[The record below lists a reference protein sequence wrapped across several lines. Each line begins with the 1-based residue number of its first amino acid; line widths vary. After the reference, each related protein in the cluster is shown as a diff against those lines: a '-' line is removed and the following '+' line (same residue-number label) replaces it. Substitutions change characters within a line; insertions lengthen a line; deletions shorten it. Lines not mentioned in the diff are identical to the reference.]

1 MDIGYDMGFGAHKV
15 AIGSAESQ
23 HIVEVVSHVAAAID
37 PKFSELVVGRRK
49 GGPSLVQLPNGAAYW
64 VGAGAHDMGR
74 PLEANDVAKLTGS
87 PEVKAIMLK
96 ALSTVDHGGVIH
108 NLAVGL
114 PLSMLE
120 AGSTYPE
127 IVRRWLTGTA
137 FGKVDG
143 KQVEVDIRNVVISSQ
158 PGAAFAG
165 WAYGVDGD
173 ALQPADVLAR
183 EVAVMSIGFGTV
195 EMMVLRGA
203 VPVPRF
209 TASYPIGVRRY
220 LELDNPNR
228 SFSLGELDT
237 NLRKMGKALN
247 EGALETWSRELFGT
261 IEERWGQVKNV
272 ARFGTLLVCGG
283 GAILLKTVLR
293 KTFPSAVI
301 LDDPVA
307 AVAIGLQRIAHF
319 NDSGNAQ

>member
-23 HIVEVVSHVAAAID
+23 HIVEVVSHVATAVD
-37 PKFSELVVGRRK
+37 PKFSTLVTGHRK
-49 GGPSLVQLPNGAAYW
+49 GGPSLVELPNGAAYW

-87 PEVKAIMLK
+87 PEVRALMLK

-120 AGSTYPE
+120 AGSAYPE
-127 IVRRWLTGTA
+127 VVRRWLTGTTS
-137 FGKVDG
+137 GKVD
-143 KQVEVDIRNVVISSQ
+143 KKPVEVEIRNVIISSQ

-165 WAYGVDGD
+165 WAYGDDG
-173 ALQPADVLAR
+173 APLQDTHG

-195 EMMVLRGA
+195 EMMVLRDA

-220 LELDNPNR
+220 LELDNPKR

-247 EGALETWSRELFGT
+247 EGALDTWSRELFGT

-319 NDSGNAQ
+319 NDSGSAQ